1 MMPRLMF
8 SPDGRP
14 VSWLIL
20 VLVCLLVNSAL
31 GAAVAEDFTPMG
43 PHLER
48 RGHARPS
55 SSSSFS
61 SSSSAPDS
69 NRKIRVRR
77 PFQCG
82 TPDPGPE
89 VMSMLSAL
97 HEADLASAKGGSTLR
112 LGSAA
117 SRARGRVEHE
127 RRQVQ
132 QLQID
137 TYLHLVTSAD
147 QLESVT
153 AYQMQRQFDR
163 LSGSFARYG
172 IFFDLK
178 AVTRTVNDTW
188 AAGSDERVMKRALRR
203 GTYAALNIYFQ
214 TSLENEALGS
224 CSVPG
229 PLSSAAA
236 SNPSLYALDG
246 CTVAAGTVP
255 GGDLYGY
262 DEGQTAVHETG
273 HWLGLLHVFQG
284 YSCGGNGDFILDT
297 PSQSQSTDGCPT
309 NPPKDSCPNQPGI
322 DLIHN
327 FMDYS
332 FDECYQTFTPNQR
345 TRMFQMWNAFR
356 AGK

>member
-1 MMPRLMF
+1 MVC
-8 SPDGRP
+8 SDGRP

-20 VLVCLLVNSAL
+20 VVVCLLVDSAL
-31 GAAVAEDFTPMG
+31 GAAVVEDFTPMG

-48 RGHARPS
+48 RDGARPS
-55 SSSSFS
+55 T
-61 SSSSAPDS
+61 SSSAPETNGS
-69 NRKIRVRR
+69 RLARR
-77 PFQCG
+77 QFQCG
-82 TPDPGPE
+82 TPEPGPE
-89 VMSMLSAL
+89 VMAMLSAL
-97 HEADLASAKGGSTLR
+97 HEADLASVKGGSTLP

-117 SRARGRVEHE
+117 SRARRHVEHE
-127 RRQVQ
+127 RRQAQ

-147 QLESVT
+147 QIERVT

-172 IFFDLK
+172 IFFKLQ

-188 AAGSDERVMKRALRR
+188 ASGSDERVMKRTLRR

-214 TSLENEALGS
+214 TSLDTGVLGS

-236 SNPSLYALDG
+236 TDPSLYALDG

-255 GGDLYGY
+255 GGGLYGY

-284 YSCGGNGDFILDT
+284 YSCGGAGDYIVDT
-297 PSQSQSTDGCPT
+297 PPQSQSTDGCPT
-309 NPPKDSCPNQPGI
+309 DPPKDSCPDLPGL

-332 FDECYQTFTPNQR
+332 FDECYQTFTPDQR
-345 TRMFQMWNAFR
+345 TRIFQLWNAYR